1 MIQENL
7 TFLLNSC
14 SGVWKVLFNRV
25 MILSCTSQIFS
36 MFVKAIIK
44 SIKNRKFSLKEM
56 ASYGGMPSS
65 HTAFI
70 VSATLGLGIEYGWT
84 SAAFGFGIVSALIV
98 LVDAIKLRG
107 TIDTIN
113 KHSFRLTAKDSPE
126 AEAIKQPKFIAH
138 KLSEVI
144 GGIVFAVIY
153 TFLFYLF
160 FKGFFDL
167 VK

>member
-1 MIQENL
+1 MIQDNL
-7 TFLLNSC
+7 TFLLDNC
-14 SGVWKVLFNRV
+14 SGIWKVFFNRV

-36 MFVKAIIK
+36 MLVKALIK
-44 SIKNRKFSLKEM
+44 SVKNKKFSLKEM

-70 VSATLGLGIEYGWT
+70 VSATLGLGIEYGWA
-84 SAAFGFGIVSALIV
+84 SGVFGFAIVSALIV

-107 TIDTIN
+107 TIDRIN
-113 KHSFRLTAKDSPE
+113 ERSTYLAKDCPE
-126 AEAIKQPKFIAH
+126 EEIGKQPKHIAH

-160 FKGFFDL
+160 FKGFFDFIS
-167 VK
+167 

>member
-7 TFLLNSC
+7 AFLLENL

-25 MILSCTSQIFS
+25 MILSCSSQIVS
-36 MFVKAIIK
+36 MFVKALIK
-44 SIKNRKFSLKEM
+44 SVKNKKFSLKEM

-70 VSATLGLGIEYGWT
+70 VSATLGLGIEYGWN
-84 SAAFGFGIVSALIV
+84 SGVLGFAVVSALIV
-98 LVDAIKLRG
+98 LVDAVKLRR
-107 TIDTIN
+107 TIDKIN
-113 KHSFRLTAKDSPE
+113 ERSSYLAKDCPE
-126 AEAIKQPKFIAH
+126 HEIGKKPKHIAH
-138 KLSEVI
+138 KMSEVI

-160 FKGFFDL
+160 FTGFFAFAN
-167 VK
+167 

>member
-7 TFLLNSC
+7 AFLLENC
-14 SGVWKVLFNRV
+14 SGIWKILFNRV

-36 MFVKAIIK
+36 MLVKALIK
-44 SIKNRKFSLKEM
+44 SVKNKKFSLKEM

-70 VSATLGLGIEYGWT
+70 VSATLGLGIEYGWA
-84 SAAFGFGIVSALIV
+84 SGVFGFAIVSALIV
-98 LVDAIKLRG
+98 LVDAVKLRG
-107 TIDTIN
+107 TIDVIN
-113 KHSFRLTAKDSPE
+113 ERSTYLAKNCPE
-126 AEAIKQPKFIAH
+126 EEIGKQPKHIAH

-144 GGIVFAVIY
+144 GGIIFAVIY

-160 FKGFFDL
+160 FKGFFDF
-167 VK
+167 V